1 MAPGDVIVTMDADCT
16 YPGEE
21 VPDLVRKLMQEDLQW
36 ITCDNFEEPKK
47 VLCPLH
53 GFGNWVLSTTAK
65 VLYWYGVHDSQA
77 ECTYSVSQ
85 FSRTRG
91 SDLATMGCL
100 FLKNSRFVLAVTL
113 AGRGPR
119 KSVFHTDR
127 ELERLKSTPGEMDC

>member
-1 MAPGDVIVTMDADCT
+1 MID
-16 YPGEE
+16 
-21 VPDLVRKLMQEDLQW
+21 
-36 ITCDNFEEPKK
+36 FEEPKK
-47 VLCPLH
+47 VLCPDYTDLEI
-53 GFGNWVLSTTAK
+53 GYYLLLQRSCIGMESMIPR
-65 VLYWYGVHDSQA
+65 A
-77 ECTYSVSQ
+77 ECGYSVSQ

-113 AGRGPR
+113 ARRRPR